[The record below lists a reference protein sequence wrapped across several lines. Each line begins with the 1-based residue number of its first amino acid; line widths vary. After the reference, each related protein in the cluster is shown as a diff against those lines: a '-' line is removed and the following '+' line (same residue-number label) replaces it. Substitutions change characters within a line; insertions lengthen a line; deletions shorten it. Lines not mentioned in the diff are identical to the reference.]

1 MPSNESTVGILTSAC
16 GLSMHPW
23 PKKIRPRCERGGKG
37 LCQFRLFF
45 AEKPLKHVRVQNPQS
60 PPDQVSQSA
69 KGLSENEALSLDI
82 VLVADLDREA
92 FRRLYART
100 ANKLFAICL
109 AVTRDHAAAEDVLQ
123 ESYLK
128 IWDRA
133 KGYDPERSR
142 PLAWMGAI
150 ARNAAID
157 WYRARAR
164 HHHVGDEHL
173 NLQESEAAAADDRII
188 AMNREDLVWTAVGN
202 LDAESEQELKSIY
215 LLGLTYPEAA
225 QRLNLPVATFK
236 SRVRR
241 TVLRIRRKLADD

>member
-1 MPSNESTVGILTSAC
+1 MSFVCFLRNNS
-16 GLSMHPW
+16 
-23 PKKIRPRCERGGKG
+23 
-37 LCQFRLFF
+37 
-45 AEKPLKHVRVQNPQS
+45 LKHGRVPNPKS
-60 PPDQVSQSA
+60 PQDQASQTA
-69 KGLSENEALSLDI
+69 KELSENEALSLDI

-142 PLAWMGAI
+142 PMAWMGAI

-164 HHHVGDEHL
+164 HRHVGEEQL
-173 NLQESEAAAADDRII
+173 NSLASEAVAADDRII
-188 AMNREDLVWTAVGN
+188 AMDREDQVWTAVGN
-202 LDAESEQELKSIY
+202 LDAESEQELKSIF

-225 QRLNLPVATFK
+225 QRLDLPIATFK

-241 TVLRIRRKLADD
+241 SVLRIRRKLADD

>member
-1 MPSNESTVGILTSAC
+1 MPPPS
-16 GLSMHPW
+16 P
-23 PKKIRPRCERGGKG
+23 
-37 LCQFRLFF
+37 
-45 AEKPLKHVRVQNPQS
+45 S
-60 PPDQVSQSA
+60 PPQVGQTS
-69 KGLSENEALSLDI
+69 KDLSENEAISLEI
-82 VLVADLDREA
+82 VLVADHDREA

-133 KGYDPERSR
+133 KIYDPERSR
-142 PLAWMGAI
+142 PLAWMAAI

-157 WYRARAR
+157 WYRVRTR
-164 HHHVGDEHL
+164 HNHVGEEHL
-173 NLQESEAAAADDRII
+173 NLQESEATAADERII
-188 AMNREDLVWTAVGN
+188 AMDREDQVWAAVSN
-202 LDAESEQELKSIY
+202 LDAESEQELKSIF

-225 QRLNLPVATFK
+225 QRLDLPVATFK

-241 TVLRIRRKLADD
+241 TVLRIRRKLTDD

>member
-1 MPSNESTVGILTSAC
+1 MPPPSHPQPQVDQTS
-16 GLSMHPW
+16 
-23 PKKIRPRCERGGKG
+23 KE
-37 LCQFRLFF
+37 
-45 AEKPLKHVRVQNPQS
+45 V
-60 PPDQVSQSA
+60 
-69 KGLSENEALSLDI
+69 SENEALSLEI

-92 FRRLYART
+92 FRRLYTRT

-123 ESYLK
+123 EAYLK

-133 KGYDPERSR
+133 KSYDPERSR
-142 PLAWMGAI
+142 PLAWMAAI

-157 WYRARAR
+157 WYRVRTR
-164 HHHVGDEHL
+164 HHHVGEEHL

-188 AMNREDLVWTAVGN
+188 AMDRENQVWAAVSN
-202 LDAESEQELKSIY
+202 LDAESEQELKSIF

-225 QRLNLPVATFK
+225 QRLDLPVATFK

-241 TVLRIRRKLADD
+241 TVLRIRRKLTDD

>member
-1 MPSNESTVGILTSAC
+1 MP
-16 GLSMHPW
+16 P
-23 PKKIRPRCERGGKG
+23 P
-37 LCQFRLFF
+37 
-45 AEKPLKHVRVQNPQS
+45 S
-60 PPDQVSQSA
+60 PPQPQVGQTS
-69 KGLSENEALSLDI
+69 KEVSENEALSGEI
-82 VLVADLDREA
+82 VLVADLDKEA

-100 ANKLFAICL
+100 SNKLFAICL

-142 PLAWMGAI
+142 PLAWMAAI

-157 WYRARAR
+157 WYRARTR
-164 HHHVGDEHL
+164 HYHVGEEHL
-173 NLQESEAAAADDRII
+173 NMQESEAAAADERII
-188 AMNREDLVWTAVGN
+188 AMDRESQVWAAVSN
-202 LDAESEQELKSIY
+202 LDAESEQELKSIF

-225 QRLNLPVATFK
+225 QRLDLPVATFK

>member
-1 MPSNESTVGILTSAC
+1 MAEKNRT
-16 GLSMHPW
+16 
-23 PKKIRPRCERGGKG
+23 RCEGAGQG
-37 LCQFRLFF
+37 MCEFRLFF
-45 AEKPLKHVRVQNPQS
+45 AEKPLKHERVQIPQ
-60 PPDQVSQSA
+60 PPQNQVSQTA
-69 KGLSENEALSLDI
+69 RELSESEALSLEI
-82 VLVADLDREA
+82 VLVADHDREA
-92 FRRLYART
+92 FRRLYAKT

-123 ESYLK
+123 DSYLK

-150 ARNAAID
+150 ARNSAID

-173 NLQESEAAAADDRII
+173 NFLESEAAASDERII
-188 AMNREDLVWTAVGN
+188 AMDREDQVWTAVSN
-202 LDAESEQELKSIY
+202 LDAESEQELKSIF
-215 LLGLTYPEAA
+215 LMGLTYPEAA
-225 QRLNLPVATFK
+225 KRIDLPVATFK

-241 TVLRIRRKLADD
+241 TVLRIRRKLTDD